1 MIDERAIANLK
12 RSAALHSAVV
22 VDDAFEEPLGETP
35 IEKLFYAAL
44 YALIHLEGSEY
55 TLLHIAKTEKDEI
68 SAKQNPA
75 LLAEPT
81 LIVRPQAQLEGWR
94 VDFLVHAYDFARHGG
109 RKSWKPLIVE
119 CDGHDFHER
128 TKEQA
133 ARDRARDRKFQLRD
147 FGVMRFTGAEIYRD
161 PWACAAQITDWAVK
175 GFP

>member
-12 RSAALHSAVV
+12 RAAALHSAVV

-35 IEKLFYAAL
+35 IEQLLYAAL
-44 YALIHLEGSEY
+44 YTLIRLEGSEY
-55 TLLHIAKTEKDEI
+55 MLMRVAKTEDEEA
-68 SAKQNPA
+68 SAKQDPA
-75 LLAEPT
+75 LLAVPS
-81 LIVRPQAQLEGWR
+81 LIVRSQAQLDGWR

-109 RKSWKPLIVE
+109 RKGWKPLIVE

-128 TKEQA
+128 TKQQA
-133 ARDRARDRKFQLRD
+133 ERDRSRDRAFQLRD

-161 PWACAAQITDWAVK
+161 PWACADQITDWAVK